1 MRRTRRPLA
10 ACLQVLTPPKTLEQ
24 QQLARQLQAKE
35 QAKQARDTQQRRLRE
50 MGLESRLD
58 YGQKLF
64 SITVDAVAQDLNT
77 AFEDFVLNPYRSRRH
92 AAAMPFFDS
101 FKDCHHIAAIGVTA
115 AIDQLSRRQRFPTF
129 LQHLGRAVEREWRL
143 IKLGKK
149 SPMEMRALMRT
160 GMSRKQISNKDV
172 MCALQCPVYD
182 WTDLT
187 RLQVGA
193 FLADSIFATELLT
206 TIMVKKG
213 MKTTRLVVPTEQ
225 AEEFI
230 KSTRPRQYNA
240 SHLAMLVPP
249 RDWVGLHG
257 GGLLEN
263 EEPLVKV
270 VLQDA
275 SEEGA
280 LAHYEAADMSVPVAA
295 VNHLQRQRLI
305 CSGPMVGTQRVTW
318 EGGWE
323 GLWPCSR
330 NPPELPDRLT
340 GNPSPEEVKARNKRA
355 AAAHRDRE
363 MNRHRRVKIERS
375 LQIAEDVADRVVYQA
390 HYCCHRGRIHAN
402 ARVSTQGPDHEKA
415 QLSFAEQ
422 LPVNAEAFDW
432 LLKGAAGHYGL
443 SRSAWKERLD
453 WGSKHIDLMVAAA
466 DDPLN
471 RTELWRGAKDPW
483 QFLQACMGVKEAKE
497 TGRTGVMVRF
507 DQTTSGCGILAAL
520 TRQDSVGRLCNLYG
534 DTPADLYSIVAE
546 SVTAELSKDLQSG
559 DQRRQTLAQL
569 WLERGVDR
577 GLCKGPI
584 LRAPYGGSYMSLC
597 DGLVDA
603 LERHL
608 GYVPLEE
615 YVLRVSIPSKYL
627 ASIMWSEL
635 KRVINPVMEVKG
647 WLRACCKKVLLQ
659 QKPLEWTS
667 PSGWPMRVADR
678 EQTQRTIGTYL
689 YGKRVEMNF
698 ADQPIDSPLSYTQ
711 ANKALVANAIHAF
724 DAAFCS
730 TIAYKAAEQS
740 IPLLTTHDCFACH
753 PANAGRLHE
762 LLHWEFG
769 QMYRKPQLA
778 RIHQEMQDNSGID
791 LPAPPIHNTMD
802 PMAIGSNFYLFS

>member
-1 MRRTRRPLA
+1 MQDLKR
-10 ACLQVLTPPKTLEQ
+10 LEAE
-24 QQLARQLQAKE
+24 QLARQLQAKE
-35 QAKQARDTQQRRLRE
+35 QARDARDTQQRRLRE

-58 YGQKLF
+58 YGQVLF
-64 SITVDAVAQDLNT
+64 SVTVDAVAKDLNSK
-77 AFEDFVLNPYRSRRH
+77 FEEFVLSPYRARRY
-92 AAAMPFFDS
+92 ASAVPFFDS
-101 FKDCHHIAAIGVTA
+101 FSDTHHIAAVALTA

-129 LQHLGRAVEREWRL
+129 LQHLGKAIEREWRL

-149 SPMEMRALMRT
+149 SPMEMRALMRS
-160 GMSRKQISNKDV
+160 GMSRRQISNKDV
-172 MCALQCPVYD
+172 MRALRCPVYD
-182 WTDLT
+182 WNDLT
-187 RLQVGA
+187 RLHVGG

-206 TIMVKKG
+206 TVMIRRGVRNH
-213 MKTTRLVVPTEQ
+213 RLVVPTEQ

-230 KSTRPRQYNA
+230 KSTKPRQYNP

-249 RDWVGLHG
+249 RDWVGIHG
-257 GGLLEN
+257 GGLLDN
-263 EEPLVKV
+263 REPLVKA

-280 LAHYEAADMSVPVAA
+280 LDHYEAADLTIPVAA
-295 VNHLQRQRLI
+295 VNHLQRQRLL
-305 CSGPMVGTQRVTW
+305 CSGAMVSVQRVTW
-318 EGGWE
+318 EGGWQ

-330 NPPELPDRLT
+330 IPPEIPERLS
-340 GNPSPEEVKARNKRA
+340 GDPSPAELKTRNKQA

-375 LQIAEDVADRVVYQA
+375 LQIAEDVVDRVVYQA

-422 LPVNAEAFDW
+422 LPVNDEAFGW

-443 SRSAWKERLD
+443 SRSTWAERLS
-453 WGSKHIDLMVAAA
+453 WGQQHIDLMVAAA
-466 DDPLN
+466 ADPLN
-471 RTELWRGAKDPW
+471 RTELWRSAKDPW
-483 QFLQACMGVKEAKE
+483 QFLQACYGVKEAKE
-497 TGRTGVMVRF
+497 QGSTGVMVRF

-534 DTPADLYSIVAE
+534 DTPADLYSVVADA
-546 SVTAELSKDLQSG
+546 VQTQLRKDLEADDAKS
-559 DQRRQTLAQL
+559 RTLSQI
-569 WLERGVDR
+569 WLERGIDR

-603 LERHL
+603 LEKHL

-615 YVLRVSIPSKYL
+615 YVIKVSIPSKYL
-627 ASIMWSEL
+627 ASIMWREL
-635 KRVINPVMEVKG
+635 KAVIDPVMEVKK
-647 WLRACCKKVLLQ
+647 WLRKCCKTVMLEK
-659 QKPLEWTS
+659 KPLVWTS

-678 EQTQRTIGTYL
+678 EQTKRKINTFL
-689 YGKRVEMNF
+689 YGKKVEMTI

-711 ANKALVANAIHAF
+711 ANKAIVANAIHAF
-724 DAAFCS
+724 DAAFCA
-730 TIAYKAAEQS
+730 TVAYRAAEQS

-753 PANAGRLHE
+753 PTNAGRLHQ
-762 LLHWEFG
+762 LLHHEFG
-769 QMYRKPQLA
+769 QMYVQRQLA
-778 RIHQEMQDNSGID
+778 RIHEEMQANSGVR
-791 LPAPPIHNTMD
+791 LPAPPVYNSLD
-802 PMAIGSNFYLFS
+802 PMAIGSNPYLFS

>member
-1 MRRTRRPLA
+1 M
-10 ACLQVLTPPKTLEQ
+10 TPPKTLEE
-24 QQLARQLQAKE
+24 QQLARQQQAKE
-35 QAKQARDTQQRRLRE
+35 QAKQARDTQQRRLKE

-58 YGQKLF
+58 YGQTLF
-64 SITVDAVAQDLNT
+64 SLTVEAVAKDLNSR
-77 AFEDFVLNPYRSRRH
+77 FEEFVLNPHRARRH
-92 AAAMPFFDS
+92 ASAIPFFDS
-101 FKDCHHIAAIGVTA
+101 FDSPHHIAAVGLTA
-115 AIDQLSRRQRFPTF
+115 ALDQLSRRQRFPTF
-129 LQHLGRAVEREWRL
+129 LQHLGRAIEREWRL

-160 GMSRKQISNKDV
+160 GMSRRQISNKDV
-172 MCALQCPVYD
+172 MRALQCPVYD

-187 RLQVGA
+187 RLQVGG

-206 TIMVKKG
+206 TVMVKKG
-213 MKTTRLVVPTEQ
+213 IKKSRLVVPTEQ

-230 KSTRPRQYNA
+230 KATRPRQYNP

-257 GGLLEN
+257 GGLLDN

-275 SEEGA
+275 AEEGS
-280 LAHYEAADMSVPVAA
+280 LTHYEAADLSIPIAA
-295 VNHLQRQRLI
+295 VNHLQSQRLR
-305 CSGPMVGTQRVTW
+305 CSKPMVGAQRVSW

-330 NPPELPDRLT
+330 NPPELPDRLS

-422 LPVNAEAFDW
+422 LPVNAEAFEW

-443 SRSAWKERLD
+443 SRDTWAERLT
-453 WGSKHIDLMVAAA
+453 WGRKHIDLMVAAA
-466 DDPLN
+466 EDPLGK
-471 RTELWRGAKDPW
+471 TELWRGAKDPW
-483 QFLQACMGVKEAKE
+483 QFLQSCMGVKEAKQ
-497 TGRTGVMVRF
+497 TGSTGVMVRF
-507 DQTTSGCGILAAL
+507 DQTTSGCGILSAL
-520 TRQDSVGRLCNLYG
+520 TRQDTVGRLCNLYG
-534 DTPADLYSIVAE
+534 DTPADLYSVVADA
-546 SVTAELSKDLQSG
+546 VQTQLRKDLEADDARS
-559 DQRRQTLAQL
+559 RTLSQI
-569 WLERGVDR
+569 WLERGIDR

-603 LERHL
+603 LEKHL

-615 YVLRVSIPSKYL
+615 YVIKVSIPSKYL
-627 ASIMWSEL
+627 ASIMWREL
-635 KRVINPVMEVKG
+635 KAVIDPVMEVKK
-647 WLRACCKKVLLQ
+647 WLRKCCKTVMLEK
-659 QKPLEWTS
+659 KPLVWTS

-678 EQTQRTIGTYL
+678 EQTKRKINTFL
-689 YGKRVEMNF
+689 YGKKVEMTI

-711 ANKALVANAIHAF
+711 ANKAIVANAIHAF
-724 DAAFCS
+724 DAAFCATVS
-730 TIAYKAAEQS
+730 YGAAEQS

-753 PANAGRLHE
+753 PANAGRLHQ
-762 LLHWEFG
+762 LLHHEFG
-769 QMYRKPQLA
+769 QMYVQRQLA
-778 RIHQEMQDNSGID
+778 RIHEEMQANSGIR
-791 LPAPPIHNTMD
+791 LPAPPVYNSLD
-802 PMAIGSNFYLFS
+802 PMAIGSNPYLFS